1 MKVNIFTGVFGGLGW
16 VVWCLTQIKKR
27 KYVWKMLVFVVLA
40 LCTVVLEVYDFPPI
54 LWTFDAHSLWHLSS
68 APITILFYK

>member
-1 MKVNIFTGVFGGLGW
+1 
-16 VVWCLTQIKKR
+16 
-27 KYVWKMLVFVVLA
+27 MLLFVVLA
-40 LCTVVLEVYDFPPI
+40 LSTVVLEVYDFPPV

>member
-1 MKVNIFTGVFGGLGW
+1 MKVNIFTGVVGGLGW

-27 KYVWKMLVFVVLA
+27 NYVWKMLLFVTLA
-40 LCTVVLEVYDFPPI
+40 MCSIVLEVYDFPPI
-54 LWTFDAHSLWHLSS
+54 FWAFDAHSLWHLSS